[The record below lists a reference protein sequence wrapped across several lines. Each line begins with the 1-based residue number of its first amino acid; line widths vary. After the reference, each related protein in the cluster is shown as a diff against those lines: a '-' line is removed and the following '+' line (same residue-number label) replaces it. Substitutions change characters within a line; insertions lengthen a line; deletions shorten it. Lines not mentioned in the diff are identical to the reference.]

1 MKKTLLILLLIFVSS
16 FVNSQFYKKH
26 EDNQLKFY
34 GIFDTRN
41 SIVFEENLGYYGIK
55 IGMGNK
61 RVRFG
66 FGYHILHKSIVRIWS
81 EKNYFKPLFFE
92 EQYYSYKP
100 LSIYIDPI
108 LYQTQRWELLL
119 PIHLGVGP
127 LKAFEYDTLGNEKK
141 ILTKDFVPSIT
152 VSIKANYR
160 VFKWIGVTAG
170 FGDNFVFLDDSQFG
184 KEFNTFFYSFGVKL
198 FFDEFGK
205 FAKEKEYRKKYLF
218 KIDFIDD

>member
-1 MKKTLLILLLIFVSS
+1 MKKNLLILLLIFFSS

-26 EDNQLKFY
+26 DDNKLKLY
-34 GIFDTRN
+34 GTLDIRN
-41 SIVFEENLGYYGIK
+41 SIVFEEKLGYYGIK
-55 IGMGNK
+55 IGIGNK

-66 FGYHILHKSIVRIWS
+66 LGYHILHKSIFRFWNDKS
-81 EKNYFKPLFFE
+81 YFDPLFFE
-92 EQYYSYKP
+92 ETFYSYRP
-100 LSIYIDPI
+100 LSVYVDPI
-108 LYQTQRWELLL
+108 LFQTQRWELLF
-119 PIHLGVGP
+119 PIHLGAGP
-127 LKAFEYDTLGNEKK
+127 IKAFQYDTLGIEKK
-141 ILTKDFVPSIT
+141 ILSKDFVPSLTI
-152 VSIKANYR
+152 SFKANYR
-160 VFKWIGVTAG
+160 VLKWIGVTAG